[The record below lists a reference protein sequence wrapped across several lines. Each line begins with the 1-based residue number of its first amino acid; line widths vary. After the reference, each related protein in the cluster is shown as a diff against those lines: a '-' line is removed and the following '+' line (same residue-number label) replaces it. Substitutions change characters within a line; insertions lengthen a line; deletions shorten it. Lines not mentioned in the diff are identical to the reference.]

1 MKKNSKSTIE
11 NNQIQHSSIIN
22 NTLVEKNNS
31 NIKNLN
37 EFDVDVCKKEIY
49 EERGNYKKY
58 KIIHENKNI
67 VTTCTIKQHGNAKSM
82 ECTSYE
88 KNDNRDL
95 MNDDIKQMYKD
106 KRTQKEIADI
116 TGISQ
121 STVSRRLK
129 EVNK

>member
-1 MKKNSKSTIE
+1 M
-11 NNQIQHSSIIN
+11 
-22 NTLVEKNNS
+22 EKNNT
-31 NIKNLN
+31 NIQNLDDS
-37 EFDVDVCKKEIY
+37 DVYKKEIY
-49 EERGNYKKY
+49 EERGNYKKHQIIY
-58 KIIHENKNI
+58 KDKNT
-67 VTTCTIKQHGNAKSM
+67 VKTCIIKQHGNAKFM

-95 MNDDIKQMYKD
+95 MNDDIKQMHKD

>member
-11 NNQIQHSSIIN
+11 NDKIQHSNIIN
-22 NTLVEKNNS
+22 NTLVEKNNT
-31 NIKNLN
+31 NIQNLDDS
-37 EFDVDVCKKEIY
+37 DVYKKEIY
-49 EERGNYKKY
+49 EERGNYKKHQIIY
-58 KIIHENKNI
+58 KDKNT
-67 VTTCTIKQHGNAKSM
+67 VKTCTIKQHGNAKFM

-95 MNDDIKQMYKD
+95 MNDDIKQMHKD

-121 STVSRRLK
+121 STVLRRLK

>member
-1 MKKNSKSTIE
+1 MKKNSKTRIE
-11 NNQIQHSSIIN
+11 NDQIQHSSIN

-37 EFDVDVCKKEIY
+37 EFHGYKKEIY
-49 EERGNYKKY
+49 EERENYKKY
-58 KIIHENKNI
+58 QIIYKDKNI
-67 VTTCTIKQHGNAKSM
+67 VKTCTIKQHGNAKST
-82 ECTSYE
+82 ECTFYE

>member
-11 NNQIQHSSIIN
+11 NDKIQHSNIIN
-22 NTLVEKNNS
+22 NTLVEKNNT
-31 NIKNLN
+31 NIQNLDDS
-37 EFDVDVCKKEIY
+37 DVYKKEIY
-49 EERGNYKKY
+49 EERGNYKKHQIIY
-58 KIIHENKNI
+58 KDKNT
-67 VTTCTIKQHGNAKSM
+67 VKTCTIKQHGNAKFM

-95 MNDDIKQMYKD
+95 MNDDIKQMHKD